1 MTATRVAIA
10 GATGKVGRELVKAVL
25 AAPDLTLTGATGRS
39 AAGQDAGRFSGVES
53 AGVTIRATLE
63 EALASAEADVIIDFT
78 VADVSRNYIRLA
90 LSRGIPVVSGTT
102 GFSET
107 DRAELAELAQQ
118 QGIGLAIV
126 SNFALGVML
135 LNRFAEQA
143 SRYFP
148 TAEIT
153 EMHHS
158 TKVDAPSGTALRLQE
173 RTAAAGG
180 LEPATIPIHSMRL
193 PGAVAHH
200 EITFGGLGQL
210 LTIRH
215 DSLSRESFVPGVLL
229 AVRRIRDCRGLITDL
244 DQLLD

>member
-1 MTATRVAIA
+1 MTRMNVAIA

-25 AAPDLTLTGATGRS
+25 AAPDLALVGATGRS
-39 AAGQDAGRFSGVES
+39 AAGQDAGRFTGGDP
-53 AGVTIRATLE
+53 AGVTIRATLDE
-63 EALASAEADVIIDFT
+63 VLAETSVDVLIDFT
-78 VADVSRNYIRLA
+78 IADISRNYIRLA
-90 LSRGIPVVSGTT
+90 LGRGIPVVSGTT
-102 GFSET
+102 GFSEA
-107 DRAELAELAQQ
+107 DRAEFASLSEQHGA
-118 QGIGLAIV
+118 GLALV

-148 TAEIT
+148 RAEII

-158 TKVDAPSGTALRLQE
+158 TKIDAPSGTALRLQE

-180 LEPATIPIHSMRL
+180 LEPSSIPIHSMRL

-229 AVRRIRDCRGLITDL
+229 AVRRIRECHGMITDL